1 MRVRA
6 KNKVVGAT
14 AGVLGAQPAGR
25 EGTKVRD
32 GDRQRTGRVRVSIER
47 NGTPRGS
54 AAAPTPTH
62 DTGVAPAGPPR
73 RPRSHPPK
81 RTGKGD
87 HIVEPDLVA
96 PAQLCDRHVAALAEV
111 DGLGEVHDGEVN
123 LPRHRP
129 PLRGSGVNHDTRHL
143 IPSAA
148 HTPRTTPITVK
159 RGNAARSV
167 IRYPSGCGET
177 AGERVPPR
185 RGAQSRRRPM
195 KRPCPRNG

>member
-96 PAQLCDRHVAALAEV
+96 PAQLCDRHVAALAGKGLTLIGAGRIAEGQ
-111 DGLGEVHDGEVN
+111 DAIRAAMAFDPWLGERHYLRLDPDTGE
-123 LPRHRP
+123 LRP
-129 PLRGSGVNHDTRHL
+129 PQTDL
-143 IPSAA
+143 
-148 HTPRTTPITVK
+148 
-159 RGNAARSV
+159 
-167 IRYPSGCGET
+167 
-177 AGERVPPR
+177 
-185 RGAQSRRRPM
+185 
-195 KRPCPRNG
+195 